1 MVVVSTITS
10 QENLGFESTG
20 KSFCVVFACSACP
33 SPGTPG
39 SSHSH
44 GRCVMLIGDFTF
56 FVWLFVCLCWPFDW
70 MVTCL
75 EYTTPLPP
83 VPVGISAN
91 QLIHHTELDKWKKI
105 TKWTGSGVSDKK
117 QSNIFNQHNF

>member
-44 GRCVMLIGDFTF
+44 GRCVMLIVILHFCVVVCVSVLALWLDGD
-56 FVWLFVCLCWPFDW
+56 L
-70 MVTCL
+70 
-75 EYTTPLPP
+75 
-83 VPVGISAN
+83 
-91 QLIHHTELDKWKKI
+91 
-105 TKWTGSGVSDKK
+105 SGVYHTSSPLC
-117 QSNIFNQHNF
+117 QLG

>member
-39 SSHSH
+39 PSHSH

-56 FVWLFVCLCWPFDW
+56 LCGCLC
-70 MVTCL
+70 VCVG
-75 EYTTPLPP
+75 PLI
-83 VPVGISAN
+83 G
-91 QLIHHTELDKWKKI
+91 W
-105 TKWTGSGVSDKK
+105 
-117 QSNIFNQHNF
+117 